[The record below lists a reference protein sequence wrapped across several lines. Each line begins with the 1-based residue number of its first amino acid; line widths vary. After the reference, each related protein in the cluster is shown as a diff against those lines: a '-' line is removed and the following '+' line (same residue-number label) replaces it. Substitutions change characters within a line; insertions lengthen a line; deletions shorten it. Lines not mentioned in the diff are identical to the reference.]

1 MAVRGRPMA
10 NAPAAPTVRPLAAGD
25 LELARALTDGEG
37 WGNSARDW
45 ERLHALGAA
54 LGAEVNGV
62 AAGVCT
68 AHDYGALGTVGNV
81 VVAPEQRGCGVGV
94 ALLEAALERL
104 AGCRAVRVHAL
115 MPTAGFYRAL
125 GFEAEGMST
134 RFRLSPEMHAL
145 APFNVGDAA
154 VEPARDRWDEVL
166 ALDAAQFGGDRSMLL
181 EALAEAVPEA
191 ALALDGG
198 YILAK
203 GEPPL
208 YELGPWVVKPGCR
221 GWRGLLE
228 AAVAALP
235 RTASVEIIVP
245 SPNFRVTSLLEA
257 QGWEAVDYTLAM
269 VRGGGWSDEGNICAR
284 AGGDKG

>member
-1 MAVRGRPMA
+1 MTGVQPC
-10 NAPAAPTVRPLAAGD
+10 
-25 LELARALTDGEG
+25 AL
-37 WGNSARDW
+37 
-45 ERLHALGAA
+45 
-54 LGAEVNGV
+54 
-62 AAGVCT
+62 
-68 AHDYGALGTVGNV
+68 
-81 VVAPEQRGCGVGV
+81 PI
-94 ALLEAALERL
+94 
-104 AGCRAVRVHAL
+104 
-115 MPTAGFYRAL
+115 F
-125 GFEAEGMST
+125 
-134 RFRLSPEMHAL
+134 
-145 APFNVGDAA
+145 
-154 VEPARDRWDEVL
+154 
-166 ALDAAQFGGDRSMLL
+166 
-181 EALAEAVPEA
+181 PEA

-257 QGWEAVDYTLAM
+257 QGWGAVDYTLAM

>member
-1 MAVRGRPMA
+1 M
-10 NAPAAPTVRPLAAGD
+10 
-25 LELARALTDGEG
+25 
-37 WGNSARDW
+37 
-45 ERLHALGAA
+45 
-54 LGAEVNGV
+54 

-134 RFRLSPEMHAL
+134 RFRLSPEIHAL

-154 VEPARDRWDEVL
+154 VAPARDRWDEVL

-181 EALAEAVPEA
+181 GALAEAVPEA

>member
-1 MAVRGRPMA
+1 MADAAAPVAVRPM
-10 NAPAAPTVRPLAAGD
+10 AAGD

-45 ERLHALGAA
+45 ERLHALGVA

-81 VVAPEQRGCGVGV
+81 VVAPEQRGCGVGI

-145 APFNVGDAA
+145 APFDVGSVA
-154 VEPARDRWDEVL
+154 VAPARDRWEEVL
-166 ALDAAQFGGDRSMLL
+166 AVDAAQFGADRSALL
-181 EALAEAVPEA
+181 EALATAVPKA
-191 ALALDGG
+191 ALALDGS

-203 GEPPL
+203 GEDAL
-208 YELGPWVVKPGCR
+208 FELGPWVVEQGCR
-221 GWRGLLE
+221 GWQTLLE

-235 RTASVEIIVP
+235 REATLEIIVP

-269 VRGGGWSDEGNICAR
+269 VRGGSWSDEANICAR

>member
-1 MAVRGRPMA
+1 MADA
-10 NAPAAPTVRPLAAGD
+10 DAPVAVRPLANGD
-25 LELARALTDGEG
+25 LKFARALTDGEG

-45 ERLHALGAA
+45 ERLHTLGVG
-54 LGAEVNGV
+54 LVAEVGGA
-62 AAGVCT
+62 AAGVCS

-81 VVAPEQRGCGVGV
+81 VIGAGQRGAGVGS

-145 APFNVGDAA
+145 APFDVGDAA
-154 VEPARDRWDEVL
+154 VAPAHDHWDEVL
-166 ALDAAQFGGDRSMLL
+166 ALDAAQFGGDRSALL
-181 EALAEAVPEA
+181 EALAKAVPEA

-269 VRGGGWSDEGNICAR
+269 VRGGSWSDEGNICAR

>member
-1 MAVRGRPMA
+1 MADA
-10 NAPAAPTVRPLAAGD
+10 AAPVVVHPLANGN
-25 LELARALTDGEG
+25 LELARALTDGEE

-45 ERLHALGAA
+45 ERLHALGVG
-54 LGAEVNGV
+54 LVAEVDGV

-68 AHDYGALGTVGNV
+68 AHDYGTLGTVGNV
-81 VVAPEQRGCGVGV
+81 VVAPEQRGRGVGV

-145 APFNVGDAA
+145 APFDVGDAA
-154 VEPARDRWDEVL
+154 VAPARDRWDEVL
-166 ALDAAQFGGDRSMLL
+166 ALDAAQFGGDRSALL
-181 EALAEAVPEA
+181 EALAKAVPEA

-208 YELGPWVVKPGCR
+208 YELGPWVVEPGCR

-257 QGWEAVDYTLAM
+257 QGWGAVDYTLAM

>member
-1 MAVRGRPMA
+1 MADA
-10 NAPAAPTVRPLAAGD
+10 AAPVVVRPLANGN
-25 LELARALTDGEG
+25 LELARALTDGEE

-45 ERLHALGAA
+45 ERLHALGVG
-54 LGAEVNGV
+54 LVAEVNGV
-62 AAGVCT
+62 AVGVCT

-81 VVAPEQRGCGVGV
+81 VVAPEQRGHGVGV
-94 ALLEAALERL
+94 ALVEAALERL
-104 AGCRAVRVHAL
+104 AECRAVRVHAL

-145 APFNVGDAA
+145 APFDVGDAA
-154 VEPARDRWDEVL
+154 VAPAHDHWDEVL
-166 ALDAAQFGGDRSMLL
+166 ALDAAQFGGDRSALL
-181 EALAEAVPEA
+181 EALAKAVPEA

-208 YELGPWVVKPGCR
+208 YELGPWVVEPGCR
-221 GWRGLLE
+221 DWRGLLE

-269 VRGGGWSDEGNICAR
+269 VRGGSWSDEGNICAR

>member
-1 MAVRGRPMA
+1 MGQHEHHA
-10 NAPAAPTVRPLAAGD
+10 AAPRTVTVAVVTLSDSRSPADDRTGD
-25 LELARALTDGEG
+25 TI
-37 WGNSARDW
+37 
-45 ERLHALGAA
+45 
-54 LGAEVNGV
+54 
-62 AAGVCT
+62 
-68 AHDYGALGTVGNV
+68 
-81 VVAPEQRGCGVGV
+81 V

-104 AGCRAVRVHAL
+104 AGCRTVRVHAL

-145 APFNVGDAA
+145 APFDVGDAA
-154 VEPARDRWDEVL
+154 VAPAHDHWDEVL
-166 ALDAAQFGGDRSMLL
+166 ALDAAQFGGDRSALL
-181 EALAEAVPEA
+181 EALAKAVPEA

-221 GWRGLLE
+221 GWRGVLE

-257 QGWEAVDYTLAM
+257 QGWEAVEQAAPYDAADCCAASQDGEC
-269 VRGGGWSDEGNICAR
+269 RGGNGCTYALVTQECRLVNVYPCVNEKHKPANYRKRPHCRGPHRFAQR
-284 AGGDKG
+284 PLHLLFGGGRGV

>member
-10 NAPAAPTVRPLAAGD
+10 DAAAPATVRPLAASD
-25 LELARALTDGEG
+25 LELARALTDGEE
-37 WGNSARDW
+37 WGNSVRDW
-45 ERLHALGAA
+45 ERLHALGVG
-54 LGAEVNGV
+54 LVAEVDGA

-68 AHDYGALGTVGNV
+68 AHDYGTLGTVGNV
-81 VVAPEQRGCGVGV
+81 VVAPEQRGRGVGI
-94 ALLEAALERL
+94 ALVEAALERL

-125 GFEAEGMST
+125 GFEAEGMSS

-145 APFNVGDAA
+145 APFDVGDAA
-154 VEPARDRWDEVL
+154 VAPARDRWDEVL
-166 ALDAAQFGGDRSMLL
+166 ALDAGQFGADRSALL
-181 EALAEAVPEA
+181 EALTDAVPEA
-191 ALALDGG
+191 AVALDGG

-208 YELGPWVVKPGCR
+208 YELGPWVVEPGCR
-221 GWRGLLE
+221 GWRTLLE

-269 VRGGGWSDEGNICAR
+269 VRGGSWSDEDNICAR